1 MSVTTFDTIKYFDE
15 LITAGVP
22 KAQAKAQVNVLKRVV
37 TAISDS
43 KSVNKANL
51 LALQNAVTAD
61 LKDLELKIEKCFA
74 TIENRFVRLEVLM
87 VITIA
92 VLLLPTLKS
101 LF

>member
-1 MSVTTFDTIKYFDE
+1 MSVITFDTIEYFDE

-43 KSVNKANL
+43 KLVSKV
-51 LALQNAVTAD
+51 D

-74 TIENRFVRLEVLM
+74 TLEKHFVRLEVLM
-87 VITIA
+87 VITLA

>member
-1 MSVTTFDTIKYFDE
+1 MQIQPLKQTIMSATTFDTIKYFDE

-43 KSVNKANL
+43 KLVSKV
-51 LALQNAVTAD
+51 D
-61 LKDLELKIEKCFA
+61 LKDLELKK
-74 TIENRFVRLEVLM
+74 RFIFLEVLIEVM
-87 VITIA
+87 AA
-92 VLLLPTLKS
+92 VLVLSTLKS

>member
-1 MSVTTFDTIKYFDE
+1 MSATTFDTIKYFDE

-43 KSVNKANL
+43 KLVSKV
-51 LALQNAVTAD
+51 D
-61 LKDLELKIEKCFA
+61 LKDLELKIEKCF
-74 TIENRFVRLEVLM
+74 TTLEKRFVRLEVLM
-87 VITIA
+87 VITLA

>member
-1 MSVTTFDTIKYFDE
+1 MSVITFDTIKYFDE

-43 KSVNKANL
+43 KLVSKVDSK
-51 LALQNAVTAD
+51 D
-61 LKDLELKIEKCFA
+61 LKVKK
-74 TIENRFVRLEVLM
+74 RFIFLEVLIEVM
-87 VITIA
+87 AA
-92 VLLLPTLKS
+92 VLVLSTLKS

>member
-43 KSVNKANL
+43 KLVSKVDSK
-51 LALQNAVTAD
+51 D
-61 LKDLELKIEKCFA
+61 LKVKK
-74 TIENRFVRLEVLM
+74 RFIFLEVLIEVM
-87 VITIA
+87 AA
-92 VLLLPTLKS
+92 VLVLSTLKS

>member
-1 MSVTTFDTIKYFDE
+1 MSVITFDTIEYFDE

-43 KSVNKANL
+43 KLVSKVDL
-51 LALQNAVTAD
+51 LATQNVVTAD
-61 LKDLELKIEKCFA
+61 SKDLKLKK
-74 TIENRFVRLEVLM
+74 RFIFLEVLIEVM
-87 VITIA
+87 AA
-92 VLLLPTLKS
+92 VLVLSTLKS

>member
-1 MSVTTFDTIKYFDE
+1 MSATTFDTIKYFDE

-22 KAQAKAQVNVLKRVV
+22 EAQAKAQVNVLKRVV

-43 KSVNKANL
+43 KLVSKV
-51 LALQNAVTAD
+51 D
-61 LKDLELKIEKCFA
+61 LKDLELKIEKCFVTLEKCFA
-74 TIENRFVRLEVLM
+74 ALENRFVRLEVLM
-87 VITIA
+87 VITLA